1 LYQNLK
7 LFDMNVNNLSFDSL
21 PDQVSKLNQKID
33 QLLELAK
40 SNSAGEAEQ
49 SELLTVD
56 QAASLLGLAKQ
67 SIYGKLCRNELP
79 AIKPA
84 GSKRV
89 YFQKNDLLEYLEA
102 GRKKTTSEINA
113 EVGKCLIKK
122 RK

>member
-1 LYQNLK
+1 
-7 LFDMNVNNLSFDSL
+7 MNVNILSFDSL

-89 YFQKNDLLEYLEA
+89 YFKKTDLLEYLEA

-122 RK
+122 RR